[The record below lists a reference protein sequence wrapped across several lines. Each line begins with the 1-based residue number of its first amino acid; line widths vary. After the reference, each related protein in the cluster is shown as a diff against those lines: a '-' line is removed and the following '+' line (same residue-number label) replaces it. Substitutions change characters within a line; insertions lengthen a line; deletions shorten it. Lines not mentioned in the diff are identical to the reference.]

1 MPDYVS
7 TKFYDS
13 CKNVHAV
20 AEVIAENIETVV
32 VVNKLKRQHGRP
44 SEIILPTTWA
54 AAATAKLNT
63 YKSSKN

>member
-1 MPDYVS
+1 MS

-44 SEIILPTTWA
+44 SEIIVPEQQQQQRNSILT
-54 AAATAKLNT
+54 KVL
-63 YKSSKN
+63 KIS

>member
-1 MPDYVS
+1 MS
-7 TKFYDS
+7 TKVYDS

-44 SEIILPTTWA
+44 SEIIVPEQQQQQRNSILT
-54 AAATAKLNT
+54 KVL
-63 YKSSKN
+63 KIS